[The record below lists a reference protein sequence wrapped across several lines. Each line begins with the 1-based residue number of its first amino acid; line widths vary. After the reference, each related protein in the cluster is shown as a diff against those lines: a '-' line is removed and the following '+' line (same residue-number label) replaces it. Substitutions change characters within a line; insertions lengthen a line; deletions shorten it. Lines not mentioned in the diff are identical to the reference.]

1 MPIIYSLRR
10 RIKEL
15 YEKKS
20 EVKCIMWQHE
30 LCQFNLCFLSTHSYQ
45 EVLYPTLP
53 LMILTNI
60 ADRDW

>member
-30 LCQFNLCFLSTHSYQ
+30 IVSVLIYVSYPLILPRGALSNTTIDDTDKH
-45 EVLYPTLP
+45 
-53 LMILTNI
+53 
-60 ADRDW
+60 R